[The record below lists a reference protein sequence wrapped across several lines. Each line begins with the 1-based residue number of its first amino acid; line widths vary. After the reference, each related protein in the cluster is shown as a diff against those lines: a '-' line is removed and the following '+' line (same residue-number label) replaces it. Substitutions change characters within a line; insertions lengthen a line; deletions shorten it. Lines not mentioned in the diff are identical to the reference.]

1 MIRNV
6 HERALDAPPTE
17 IGTLIDGL
25 ASDGDRLWPSD
36 RWPPMRLDRP
46 LGVGAS
52 GGHGSIRYA
61 VSDYEPWRR
70 VRFRFDPRL
79 GLVGHHEFEV
89 ASRPG
94 RTVLRHTLGATLRG
108 RMRIA
113 WPLILRWLHE
123 ALIEDAL
130 DRAETVTMGAPVR
143 RRRWSPWVRLL
154 RTALR
159 GKGRLAGR
167 RQDRDDRFRDQRRAH

>member
-6 HERALDAPPTE
+6 HERVLDAPPAE
-17 IGTLIDGL
+17 VGALIDGL
-25 ASDGDRLWPSD
+25 AGDGDRLWPSD
-36 RWPPMRLDRP
+36 RWPAMRLDRP

-61 VSDYEPWRR
+61 VSDYEPGRR

-79 GLVGHHEFEV
+79 GLAGHHEFAV
-89 ASRPG
+89 ATGAG
-94 RTVLRHTLGATLRG
+94 RTTLRHALEATPRG
-108 RMRIA
+108 RMRLA
-113 WPLILRWLHE
+113 WPLIFRWLHD

-130 DRAETVTMGAPVR
+130 DRAVTATTGTPVKGR
-143 RRRWSPWVRLL
+143 GWPLWVRLL

-159 GKGRLAGR
+159 GKRPSAGRLR
-167 RQDRDDRFRDQRRAH
+167 DR

>member
-6 HERALDAPPTE
+6 HERVLDATPTE
-17 IGTLIDGL
+17 IGALIDGL
-25 ASDGDRLWPSD
+25 ASDGDRLWPID
-36 RWPPMRLDRP
+36 RWPAIRLDRP

-52 GGHGSIRYA
+52 GGNGSIRYS
-61 VSDYEPWRR
+61 VSEYEPGRR

-79 GLVGHHEFEV
+79 GLIGHHEFAV
-89 ASRPG
+89 ATGDG
-94 RTVLRHTLGATLRG
+94 RTTLRHALEAIPRG

-113 WPLILRWLHE
+113 WPLIVRWLHD

-130 DRAETVTMGAPVR
+130 DRAETVTAGAPVR

-154 RTALR
+154 RTALS
-159 GKGRLAGR
+159 GKRRPAAR
-167 RQDRDDRFRDQRRAH
+167 RQDRDESFPNQSRAH